1 MGTFLNKL
9 QKEKKIMVE
18 KIGSARKNTRLLDS
32 VNSQSSLDYDEIY
45 EESNESI
52 KMREARNQ
60 IKHLK
65 KHQ

>member
-32 VNSQSSLDYDEIY
+32 LNSQSSLDYDEIY

-60 IKHLK
+60 IKNL
-65 KHQ
+65 

>member
-1 MGTFLNKL
+1 
-9 QKEKKIMVE
+9 MVE

-32 VNSQSSLDYDEIY
+32 LNSQSSLDYDEIY

-60 IKHLK
+60 IKNL
-65 KHQ
+65 

>member
-32 VNSQSSLDYDEIY
+32 LNSQSSLDFDEIY

-60 IKHLK
+60 IKNL
-65 KHQ
+65 